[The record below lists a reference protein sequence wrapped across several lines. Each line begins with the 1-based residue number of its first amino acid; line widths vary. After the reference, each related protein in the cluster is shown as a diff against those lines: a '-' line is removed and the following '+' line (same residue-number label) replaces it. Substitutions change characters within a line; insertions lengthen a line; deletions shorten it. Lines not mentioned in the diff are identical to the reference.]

1 MTEELQS
8 AGGAQT
14 ATARSRSTANGSFK
28 AVLQNV
34 VAGDRRKQATSP
46 APASSDPVMSAMDTY
61 LSVDKID
68 DTNLFPESGNVFPS
82 TGFKTDMSAITSD
95 RNSSLRQMSDEGRLH
110 GTSGRWNSN
119 AMASNKP
126 HNGRSYK
133 QASYSADASSGDDAV
148 ASSSAN
154 LDKYDSYIKESAS
167 NYGLDPALIKAVIV
181 AESGGNA
188 SARSRSGAK
197 GLMQL
202 MPSTA
207 AGLGVTNSYDP
218 RQNIAGGS
226 RYLRQLLDKYDG
238 NVHQAL
244 AAYNWGMGN
253 LDRRPDK
260 MPQQTKNYVAKV
272 EGYYRGYSE
281 NSTMV

>member
-1 MTEELQS
+1 
-8 AGGAQT
+8 
-14 ATARSRSTANGSFK
+14 
-28 AVLQNV
+28 
-34 VAGDRRKQATSP
+34 
-46 APASSDPVMSAMDTY
+46 
-61 LSVDKID
+61 
-68 DTNLFPESGNVFPS
+68 
-82 TGFKTDMSAITSD
+82 
-95 RNSSLRQMSDEGRLH
+95 
-110 GTSGRWNSN
+110 
-119 AMASNKP
+119 MASNKL
-126 HNGRSYK
+126 HHGRSYK
-133 QASYSADASSGDDAV
+133 HASYSAASSGANSSSGADAV
-148 ASSSAN
+148 QTPSTGAN
-154 LDKYDSYIKESAS
+154 LDKYESYINESAS

-181 AESGGNA
+181 AESGGN
-188 SARSRSGAK
+188 SNARSRSGAA

-207 AGLGVTNSYDP
+207 AGLGVANTYDP